1 VKTAEEARRLLSGVL
16 ERTSADDATASYGW
30 GSGHATRFGEN
41 AITQNM
47 GREGDRLSLEVA
59 FGTRHGSSS
68 TTLVS
73 EEGVADLVRR
83 AEANAKASA
92 RDPEYVPP
100 AEPQEYPEVPQR
112 FYEEAARLSP
122 NDLAG
127 DVAGAIGMVKED
139 GLTTGGLFSYGHGC
153 WAMANSRGLFA
164 YDRHSGLECSLTVH
178 GDKGS
183 GAASANG
190 EAPGQVDAGEVA
202 RRALET
208 ARAAQDP
215 EGVEPGDYTVVFEP
229 QAVADLLEFF
239 LWNLDARGADEG
251 RTALAGKVGER
262 IAAGNVTIST
272 AIDSPVLPAAPFGE
286 DGLASKP
293 VTWIRDGVLERL
305 RHSRY
310 WAAEKDTNP
319 DPILYP
325 VFMEGEGR
333 SVEELVAQCESG
345 LLVKRL
351 WYIRYVDMKEML
363 LTGMTRD
370 GLFRIEKGKV
380 AGPVKNLRFNESPLV
395 FLANAAAMSAPERVG
410 DGLVV
415 PGVMSE
421 GFTFSSKTESV

>member
-1 VKTAEEARRLLSGVL
+1 MKTADETRRLLSGVL
-16 ERTSADDATASYGW
+16 EACSADDAAASYGW
-30 GSGHATRFGEN
+30 GRSHATRFGEN

-47 GREGDRLSLEVA
+47 GGEEDRLSLEVA
-59 FGTRHGSSS
+59 FGTRHGSAS

-73 EEGVADLVRR
+73 AEGIAKLVRR
-83 AEANAKASA
+83 AEENAKASA
-92 RDPEYVPP
+92 EDPEYVPP
-100 AEPQEYPEVPQR
+100 PGPQEYPDVPQR
-112 FYEEAARLSP
+112 FYDDVTRLGP
-122 NDLAG
+122 IDLG
-127 DVAGAIGMVKED
+127 RDVSRAIEMVNAEGM
-139 GLTTGGLFSYGHGC
+139 TTGGLFSYGFGC
-153 WAMANSRGLFA
+153 RGVANSRGLFA
-164 YDRHSGLECSLTVH
+164 WDRYSGVECSLTVH
-178 GDKGS
+178 GEKGS
-183 GAASANG
+183 GAASASG
-190 EAPGQVDAGEVA
+190 EAPTQVDTDAVA

-208 ARAAQDP
+208 ALAAQNPAD
-215 EGVEPGDYTVVFEP
+215 VEPGDYTVVFEP

-251 RTALAGKVGER
+251 RTALAGKVGSSV
-262 IAAGNVTIST
+262 ASDKVTIST
-272 AIDSPVLPAAPFGE
+272 RVDSSVLPAPPFGE

-293 VTWIRDGVLERL
+293 VTWIREGVLERL
-305 RHSRY
+305 HHNRY
-310 WAAEKDTNP
+310 WAQRNSTDP

-325 VFMEGEGR
+325 AFMEGEDRG
-333 SVEELVAQCESG
+333 VGDLVAQCESG

-351 WYIRYVDMKEML
+351 WYIRYVDEKELL

-395 FLANAAAMSAPERVG
+395 FLANAVATSRPERVG